1 MVNSTLSDCRLCQLY
16 GLRKPGY
23 WTPAV
28 RERQAAEAAR
38 RTTTPSVLAVNM
50 AMLEN
55 LSLQDGQCFVT
66 VRELAKLVGCT
77 ERSVQAARR
86 ELIGVGLW
94 VAGNGV
100 YVPVPFERVN

>member
-1 MVNSTLSDCRLCQLY
+1 
-16 GLRKPGY
+16 
-23 WTPAV
+23 
-28 RERQAAEAAR
+28 
-38 RTTTPSVLAVNM
+38 M